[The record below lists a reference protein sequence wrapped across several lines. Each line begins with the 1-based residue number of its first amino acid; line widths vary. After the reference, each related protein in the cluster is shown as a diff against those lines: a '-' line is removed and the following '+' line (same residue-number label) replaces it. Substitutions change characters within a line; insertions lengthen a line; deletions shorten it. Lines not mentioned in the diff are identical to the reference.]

1 MNDMQIRCFLEAA
14 RCLNFTE
21 AAARLYISQS
31 VLSRHIAALEG
42 ELNMQ
47 LFIRYKRTVRLTP
60 AGSVLANGLRQF
72 REEFDICLEE
82 AQAVNQGVSAILNV
96 GCLEEQ
102 LWGIRF
108 ADVLQRFGQEHPG
121 VRVNL
126 SRHSYRGLRE
136 GLYDGSIDLAIG
148 FAMDLEGREGLICQT
163 VESLDTYLVIPADHP
178 KAEQAGLTLADFRD
192 ETFLTVAAEES
203 ELVADLLPNSCREA
217 GFSPRLLVAPNFST
231 LTLWLEAGFGIY
243 GLNEQHVLYH
253 NPRLKFLLI
262 PDFQPR
268 DMVLAWRRDNNSQAV
283 RLFREETARSFRKR
297 ESHESDS
304 GMD

>member
-1 MNDMQIRCFLEAA
+1 MNDMQVKCFLEAA

-47 LFIRYKRTVRLTP
+47 LFLRYKRTVRVTP
-60 AGSVLANGLRQF
+60 AGVVLANGLSQLRDQLAA
-72 REEFDICLEE
+72 CLDQ
-82 AQAVNQGVSAILNV
+82 ARAVNQGVSAILNV

-108 ADVLQRFGQEHPG
+108 ADVLRRFRQDHPG
-121 VRVNL
+121 IQVNL
-126 SRHSYRGLRE
+126 SRHSYRALRE

-148 FAMDLEGREGLICQT
+148 FAMDLEGREGISCQA
-163 VESLDTYLVIPADHP
+163 VEELETYLVIPADHP
-178 KAEQAGLTLADFRD
+178 KAGLQGLTLADFRD
-192 ETFLTVAAEES
+192 ETFLTVAKEES

-217 GFSPRLLVAPNFST
+217 GFVPRLRVAPDFAT
-231 LTLWLEAGFGIY
+231 LTLWLEAGYGIY

-253 NPRLKFLLI
+253 NPRLKFVPLPEFL
-262 PDFQPR
+262 PR
-268 DMVLAWRRDNNSQAV
+268 TMVLAWRSDSSGRAV
-283 RLFREETARSFRKR
+283 HLFREETMASSARL
-297 ESHESDS
+297 EGPGTDM
-304 GMD
+304 G

>member
-42 ELNMQ
+42 ELNIQ
-47 LFIRYKRTVRLTP
+47 LFLRYKRTVRVTP
-60 AGSVLANGLRQF
+60 AGVVLANGFEQVKELYTA
-72 REEFDICLEE
+72 CLEE

-108 ADVLQRFGQEHPG
+108 ADVLSRFGREHPG

-136 GLYDGSIDLAIG
+136 GLYDGSLDLAIG
-148 FAMDLEGREGLICQT
+148 FAMDLNARAGLSCQ
-163 VESLDTYLVIPADHP
+163 VVDRLDTYLVIPADHP
-178 KAEQAGLTLADFRD
+178 KAEEKGLTLADFRE

-203 ELVADLLPNSCREA
+203 ELVAGLLPDSCRAA
-217 GFSPRLLVAPNFST
+217 GFVPKLLVAPNFST
-231 LTLWLEAGFGIY
+231 LTLWLEAGYGIFGM
-243 GLNEQHVLYH
+243 NEQHVLYH
-253 NPRLKFLLI
+253 DPRLKFI
-262 PDFQPR
+262 PLPEFQPR
-268 DMVLAWRRDNNSQAV
+268 DMVLAWRTDNNNQAI
-283 RLFREETARSFRKR
+283 RLFREATARSVGAGP
-297 ESHESDS
+297 EHESDS
-304 GMD
+304 RMD